1 MITLFLKKT
10 EVKNLIDKVAVVY
23 LAFVL
28 AIIGSIIY
36 MIATGKDD
44 MRSLGLVML
53 GLVMG
58 CFLLSRCRHND
69 V

>member
-1 MITLFLKKT
+1 M
-10 EVKNLIDKVAVVY
+10 DKVAVGY
-23 LAFVL
+23 LTFVL
-28 AIIGSIIY
+28 AIVGSIIY

-58 CFLLSRCRHND
+58 CFLLSRRRHND

>member
-1 MITLFLKKT
+1 M
-10 EVKNLIDKVAVVY
+10 DKVAVGY
-23 LAFVL
+23 LTFVL
-28 AIIGSIIY
+28 AIVGSIIY

-44 MRSLGLVML
+44 MRSLGLVIL

-58 CFLLSRCRHND
+58 CFLLSRCRHDD